1 MKVYF
6 SKISVW
12 NSIFAYLR
20 FMIKSTLDICPST
33 AKFAACTQGY
43 VRLWLTSDNVQLA
56 ASSGLGIAGK
66 PARIL
71 PFR

>member
-12 NSIFAYLR
+12 NFNFAYLR
-20 FMIKSTLDICPST
+20 FIIKSTLDICPLT

-56 ASSGLGIAGK
+56 ESSGLGVAGK

-71 PFR
+71 TFR

>member
-12 NSIFAYLR
+12 NSNFAYLR
-20 FMIKSTLDICPST
+20 FIIKSTLDIRPLT